1 MDGIW
6 LFLILF
12 LIFITPGLI
21 MIALGMVW
29 DLVADKVSPV
39 LDWILSEG
47 EEEARRWW
55 EEETGRWEES

>member
-12 LIFITPGLI
+12 LIFLTPALI
-21 MIALGMVW
+21 MFALGMVW
-29 DLVADKVSPV
+29 DLVADKV
-39 LDWILSEG
+39 DWILSEG

-55 EEETGRWEES
+55 EEETQRWEES